1 MFRGKESAQAVTSKR
16 GDPESQMQAK
26 GERREGL
33 TVRICFRYL
42 MKEKRTNGC

>member
-1 MFRGKESAQAVTSKR
+1 MTSKR
-16 GDPESQMQAK
+16 DDPESQMQVK
-26 GERREGL
+26 RETREGL